1 MSDFGKNGGK
11 KDTMMKRLVGLVLV
25 LSLLLCGCGGKK
37 DYVADSVV
45 NTAPGAAEEPLAGAP
60 GRIDVAENGS

>member
-1 MSDFGKNGGK
+1 
-11 KDTMMKRLVGLVLV
+11 MKRLVGLVLV